1 MLDKQK
7 LLFDLSRFDGG
18 AAVGG
23 GDGGASG
30 APGGTQAA
38 PSVAGKGNHPQGVRG
53 IRNAAKPQTAAQSGG
68 TTAHILYGRQS
79 PQGERPIRNAA
90 ESQTDGQSAGDSH
103 SVAGDG
109 TDITKDTA
117 EAKTPDERRKAYR
130 DLMEG
135 EYKDLYTEDT
145 QHLINQRFKET
156 EDLRE
161 QNAKSQS
168 VLRILMGRY
177 NIEDGDL
184 GKLRKAIE
192 EDDAYWA
199 GAADEAGMSVEQY
212 KQFQKLKRQ
221 NAELVELQRQ
231 RQGAER
237 AERQTRQWVS
247 EAEALKAKFPK
258 FDLSTEVKNPQFLA
272 MLKAGTPVEHAYKVL
287 HFDEL
292 VGDAV
297 SVTAARQEQKVVAQ
311 VRARGAR
318 PAENGTAAQSAFT
331 VKDDVSK
338 LSKKDRAEIAR
349 RAQRGEIISF

>member
-1 MLDKQK
+1 MRQ
-7 LLFDLSRFDGG
+7 SRKRL
-18 AAVGG
+18 
-23 GDGGASG
+23 
-30 APGGTQAA
+30 
-38 PSVAGKGNHPQGVRG
+38 PSRAGPQR
-53 IRNAAKPQTAAQSGG
+53 ISS
-68 TTAHILYGRQS
+68 YGRQS

-221 NAELVELQRQ
+221 NAELVELPAAAPGRGES
-231 RQGAER
+231 R
-237 AERQTRQWVS
+237 
-247 EAEALKAKFPK
+247 EADQA
-258 FDLSTEVKNPQFLA
+258 
-272 MLKAGTPVEHAYKVL
+272 
-287 HFDEL
+287 
-292 VGDAV
+292 VGFRGRGPEGQV
-297 SVTAARQEQKVVAQ
+297 PQ
-311 VRARGAR
+311 VRPVHRGQE
-318 PAENGTAAQSAFT
+318 PSVPGYAEGRNT
-331 VKDDVSK
+331 
-338 LSKKDRAEIAR
+338 R
-349 RAQRGEIISF
+349 